1 MASCL
6 KGCPKEM
13 GAVFPDFE
21 WGDSWLPSAAPRR
34 SQSVILIY
42 KQFNPRNAAKW
53 GAPSASCCNPGE
65 SSCRPRLLSC
75 CCWVPLDSAPVGSAL
90 SCHSSGQPW
99 SLWASSVPSLCTHEA
114 GEGTRQGYTE
124 SQLST
129 RFLGWGDNSCFIQ
142 DLFSPVSQPSC
153 LQPTFPAQLWL
164 F

>member
-6 KGCPKEM
+6 KGCPQEM

-21 WGDSWLPSAAPRR
+21 QGDSWLPLAAPRR

-75 CCWVPLDSAPVGSAL
+75 CWVPLDTAPMGSAP

-114 GEGTRQGYTE
+114 GEGTGQGYTE
-124 SQLST
+124 SQHST
-129 RFLGWGDNSCFIQ
+129 RFFREGRQF
-142 DLFSPVSQPSC
+142 LFYPRPVFSHPSC